1 MKYSIVI
8 PCYNEEK
15 NLPDLID
22 SLKSFPEKYNVQFI
36 LVENGSAD
44 GSRNYMKSIEDQVMP
59 KIQFVWVDQ
68 NQGYGYGIQQG
79 LKVAEGDYVGWIHAD
94 MQMNPHDLTKFF
106 DYLESYG
113 KEEKLFLKGY
123 RRNRKMVEYA
133 FSYGMGVFETLL
145 FRTKMCEVMSMPFIV
160 PAEMINNLDQR
171 FGKIKSFIFKSGSFS
186 SHWHNQM
193 YFFHFIFRLPSF
205 FVSQNLLS

>member
-59 KIQFVWVDQ
+59 KIQFVWVS
-68 NQGYGYGIQQG
+68 GI
-79 LKVAEGDYVGWIHAD
+79 WIWNSA
-94 MQMNPHDLTKFF
+94 
-106 DYLESYG
+106 G
-113 KEEKLFLKGY
+113 
-123 RRNRKMVEYA
+123 
-133 FSYGMGVFETLL
+133 
-145 FRTKMCEVMSMPFIV
+145 
-160 PAEMINNLDQR
+160 
-171 FGKIKSFIFKSGSFS
+171 IKSGRG
-186 SHWHNQM
+186 
-193 YFFHFIFRLPSF
+193 RLCGMDSCGYADE
-205 FVSQNLLS
+205 ST

>member
-44 GSRNYMKSIEDQVMP
+44 GSRNYMKSIEDQAMP

-79 LKVAEGDYVGWIHAD
+79 LKVAEGDYVGWIHA
-94 MQMNPHDLTKFF
+94 
-106 DYLESYG
+106 
-113 KEEKLFLKGY
+113 
-123 RRNRKMVEYA
+123 EYA
-133 FSYGMGVFETLL
+133 DEST
-145 FRTKMCEVMSMPFIV
+145 
-160 PAEMINNLDQR
+160 
-171 FGKIKSFIFKSGSFS
+171 
-186 SHWHNQM
+186 
-193 YFFHFIFRLPSF
+193 
-205 FVSQNLLS
+205 

>member
-22 SLKSFPEKYNVQFI
+22 SLKSFPDKYDVQFI
-36 LVENGSAD
+36 LVENGSVD
-44 GSRNYMKSIEDQVMP
+44 GSRNYMRSIEDQVMP
-59 KIQFVWVDQ
+59 KIQFVWEDQ

-79 LKVAEGDYVGWIHAD
+79 LKVAEGDYAGWIHAD

-133 FSYGMGVFETLL
+133 FSYGMGVFETLM

-160 PAEMINNLDQR
+160 PAEMTNIVDQ
-171 FGKIKSFIFKSGSFS
+171 
-186 SHWHNQM
+186 
-193 YFFHFIFRLPSF
+193 
-205 FVSQNLLS
+205 